1 MKLYTDGPGPADGGG
16 EPPARAAAG
25 PPGAGTAAPLADR
38 LAAAVASVDAPDV
51 VFAASVRGRR
61 TLCSGGTPD
70 ATATGRREL
79 RYEIGSASKTF
90 AGLLLAHLAA
100 SGRVPLGHPVDA
112 ALFPGR
118 PPGRDPVTL
127 HHLITHTSGLPC
139 LPRDLY
145 PRALRHRNTNPY
157 AGYDGRR
164 VVEAFARARPRRPG
178 TRWRYSNFGA
188 AVLGHALAARTA
200 TPWDV
205 LLHEYVLDPLGLSGT
220 ALRAGGGT
228 GRDATG
234 HARDGTTPLPP
245 LDIAGFAAAGAVRAT
260 PHDLLA
266 FLEAHLEPNG
276 PLADALREVRR
287 PVLSHGRGRHRQTH
301 TLTWFQQPTPRGPA
315 FFHCGA
321 TPGQQAFLGFCPATG
336 FALAATATRRYRLAD
351 PFSAEALTLLC
362 EGP

>member
-1 MKLYTDGPGPADGGG
+1 MKPHTDETGPEDGGD
-16 EPPARAAAG
+16 EAPARVAG
-25 PPGAGTAAPLADR
+25 PPGTGTTAPLADR

-61 TLCSGGTPD
+61 TLCDGGTAD
-70 ATATGRREL
+70 ATATDRQEL

-90 AGLLLAHLAA
+90 AGLLLACLAT
-100 SGRVPLGHPVDA
+100 SGHTPLGQPVDA
-112 ALFPGR
+112 ALFPDR

-127 HHLITHTSGLPC
+127 HHLITHTSGLPG
-139 LPRDLY
+139 LPRDLHL
-145 PRALRHRNTNPY
+145 RALPRRNTNPY
-157 AGYDGRR
+157 AGYDARR

-178 TRWRYSNFGA
+178 TRWRYSNFGV

-200 TPWDV
+200 TPWDDLLREHV
-205 LLHEYVLDPLGLSGT
+205 LAPLGLSGT
-220 ALRAGGGT
+220 ALRPGAEG
-228 GRDATG
+228 GRDAVG
-234 HARDGTTPLPP
+234 HAKDGATPLPP

-276 PLADALREVRR
+276 PPADALREVRR
-287 PVLSHGRGRHRQTH
+287 PVLSHGRGEHRRTH

-315 FFHCGA
+315 YFHCGA

-336 FALAATATRRYRLAD
+336 FALAAVSTRRYRPAD
-351 PFSAEALTLLC
+351 PFSTEALTLLC

>member
-1 MKLYTDGPGPADGGG
+1 MKPYTDETGPEDGGG
-16 EPPARAAAG
+16 EAPARVAG
-25 PPGAGTAAPLADR
+25 PPGTGTTAPLADR
-38 LAAAVASVDAPDV
+38 LAAAVASADAPDV

-61 TLCSGGTPD
+61 TLCDGGTAD
-70 ATATGRREL
+70 ATATDRQEL

-90 AGLLLAHLAA
+90 AGLLLACLAT
-100 SGRVPLGHPVDA
+100 SGHTPLGHPVDA
-112 ALFPGR
+112 ALFPDR

-127 HHLITHTSGLPC
+127 HHLITHTSGLPG

-145 PRALRHRNTNPY
+145 LRALPRRNTNPY
-157 AGYDGRR
+157 AGYDARR

-178 TRWRYSNFGA
+178 TRWRYSNFGV

-200 TPWDV
+200 TPWDDLLREHV
-205 LLHEYVLDPLGLSGT
+205 LAPLGLSGT
-220 ALRAGGGT
+220 ALRPGAEG

-234 HARDGTTPLPP
+234 HAKDGTTPLPP

-266 FLEAHLEPNG
+266 FLEAHLEPSG

-287 PVLSHGRGRHRQTH
+287 PVLSHGRGEHRQTH

-315 FFHCGA
+315 YFHCGA

-336 FALAATATRRYRLAD
+336 FALAAVSTRRYRPAD